1 MDNEAHI
8 SRIKFWRH
16 RFLTFFKKSAFL
28 IQYTFQKHSWKFHL
42 RLPDLKK
49 LHINAFPAMHLKRLD
64 RMDFAMEF
72 SGELVAIA
80 ITLALVG
87 FNFYYFLTTD
97 KNSYFDHSQAAKML
111 AYHTDLNPKLYAK
124 NTSIITTINRQAG
137 FIAEAQ
143 AESFESL
150 TLPYATAD
158 EQNPVIADEQSL
170 VSQNPDSIKSLV
182 AKQIKVYKTQDGDT
196 LKSIAEKNGLKEQTL
211 IWANRLPNSQ
221 IKPGWDLLIPPVD
234 GVVYMANNN
243 DTLPDLA
250 KRYNVNLDTII
261 AYNGLENAE
270 DITGG
275 QIFILP
281 GGTMPTPPKPK
292 VQPKKNN
299 DGKVKPGGVVQ
310 PKYVDNGTGHIF
322 PWGYCTWYVAT
333 RVHVPWGGNA
343 KNWLDNARAYGAV
356 ISNKPAVGAIVVTT
370 DNRRYGHVAYVESV
384 GENGFTVSEMN
395 YQKFGKVNTR
405 FIPNNSGIIRGF
417 IHP

>member
-1 MDNEAHI
+1 M
-8 SRIKFWRH
+8 
-16 RFLTFFKKSAFL
+16 
-28 IQYTFQKHSWKFHL
+28 
-42 RLPDLKK
+42 
-49 LHINAFPAMHLKRLD
+49 
-64 RMDFAMEF
+64 
-72 SGELVAIA
+72 VAIA

-87 FNFYYFLTTD
+87 FNFYYFITAD
-97 KNSYFDHSQAAKML
+97 KSSYFDRSQAAQML

-124 NTSIITTINRQAG
+124 NTSIVTTVSRQAG

-150 TLPYATAD
+150 SLPYATAD
-158 EQNPVIADEQSL
+158 EQDQTIADDQSL
-170 VSQNPDSIKSLV
+170 LSQNPDSIKSLV
-182 AKQIKVYKTQDGDT
+182 AKQIKVYKTQAGDT

-250 KRYNVNLDTII
+250 KRYSVNLDTII

-281 GGTMPTPPKPK
+281 GGTMPAPPKPK
-292 VQPKKNN
+292 VQPKKSN
-299 DGKVKPGGVVQ
+299 DGKVKPGGVVK

-356 ISNKPAVGAIVVTT
+356 VSRTPAVGAIVVTT
-370 DNRRYGHVAYVESV
+370 DNKRYGHVAYVESV
-384 GENGFTVSEMN
+384 SENGFTVSEMN

-405 FIPNNSGIIRGF
+405 FIPNGSGIIRGF